1 MIFYMVFIFVLFGII
16 KKFRK
21 DSYFLIIFEIEK
33 DFLFYI
39 KLCNFL
45 LILRYDFKLKLYNI

>member
-1 MIFYMVFIFVLFGII
+1 MVFIFVLFGII
-16 KKFRK
+16 NKFRK

-33 DFLFYI
+33 DFLFYL

>member
-1 MIFYMVFIFVLFGII
+1 MKFYMVFIFVLFGII
-16 KKFRK
+16 EKFRK

-33 DFLFYI
+33 DFLFYL

>member
-16 KKFRK
+16 NKFRK

-33 DFLFYI
+33 DFLFYL